1 MVFRCM
7 GAVFCGISQ
16 AWAGEYQVT
25 VEYSLPP
32 LYSAA
37 SMTLNGTGSFTDPGS
52 GTPILTIDLGSATIN
67 YLPGV
72 IFGSFNGIS
81 LSYAGST
88 GEITGG
94 WDVTNSFNPSASG
107 PVTIPL
113 DGGGDISAW
122 DQVTPLTGGPSAGQ
136 FDDPS
141 GELNILSWS
150 VEDLDG
156 PDNPPTGQPYIQLN
170 SNAVYALSGSS
181 VFNGPLP
188 STPIASYEYPQGPG
202 VWQPQGFSWSGW
214 DAHGCSFEANEGS
227 GTYDYFDGYGG
238 SEFFQYASSLTLE
251 VDFLATE
258 ILLWT
263 TTGNYGYELRDLQS
277 DTSTTGV
284 LSALN
289 GTLLNPGSYRL
300 TLMDDGHGEP
310 YESINQY
317 GCGWDCVQ
325 CDCTDCCPEEIYQE
339 RYSGYLVTGAYTLEP
354 APPACPADIN
364 NDGTVGFPD
373 LVQLISKWG
382 SCSDC
387 PEDINADGEVN
398 FPDLLQITSAWG
410 PC

>member
-1 MVFRCM
+1 M
-7 GAVFCGISQ
+7 GAVFCGIGQ

-32 LYSAA
+32 LYSTA

-52 GTPILTIDLGSATIN
+52 GSPILTIDLGSATIN

-88 GEITGG
+88 GEITGD

-141 GELNILSWS
+141 GELNILSWT

-188 STPIASYEYPQGPG
+188 STTISSYEYPQGPG
-202 VWQPQGFSWSGW
+202 VWQPQGFLGRD
-214 DAHGCSFEANEGS
+214 DAHGCSLKPMKAPAPTTILTGMGE
-227 GTYDYFDGYGG
+227 
-238 SEFFQYASSLTLE
+238 EFSQYAASLT
-251 VDFLATE
+251 
-258 ILLWT
+258 
-263 TTGNYGYELRDLQS
+263 
-277 DTSTTGV
+277 
-284 LSALN
+284 
-289 GTLLNPGSYRL
+289 
-300 TLMDDGHGEP
+300 
-310 YESINQY
+310 
-317 GCGWDCVQ
+317 
-325 CDCTDCCPEEIYQE
+325 
-339 RYSGYLVTGAYTLEP
+339 
-354 APPACPADIN
+354 
-364 NDGTVGFPD
+364 
-373 LVQLISKWG
+373 
-382 SCSDC
+382 
-387 PEDINADGEVN
+387 
-398 FPDLLQITSAWG
+398 
-410 PC
+410 